1 MPKPDTPNTLDGFDL
16 KLLSLL
22 QENNQMTAQ
31 QLSEHVH
38 LSPVSCLRR
47 IKRLREQRVIHKDVS
62 IVNPEKVGHTMT
74 MVVLVALE
82 RERQDMSDHFKQSML
97 KLPEVMQCYYV
108 TGEFDFVLILTVKDM
123 QAYEEFST
131 RFFFENKNIRR
142 FNTLVVISRVKV
154 GMSIPLG

>member
-1 MPKPDTPNTLDGFDL
+1 MKSNDPGALDSFDL

-31 QLSEHVH
+31 QLSEQVH

-47 IKRLREQRVIHKDVS
+47 IKRIRKHNVIHKDVS
-62 IVNPEKVGHTMT
+62 ILNPDRVGHKLT

-82 RERQDMSDHFKQSML
+82 REHQDMSDQFKQSML

-108 TGEFDFVLILTVKDM
+108 TGEFDFVLIITIKDM
-123 QAYEEFST
+123 KNYEAFST

-154 GMSIPLG
+154 GLSIPLE